1 MYTKLLQAIYRD
13 SDLSEKTASMIEQKV
28 SVYQQ
33 KKGQAGKLHWDEE
46 DIFLITY
53 GDQFFEEQ
61 QPTLRTFK
69 KFYQKYLADT
79 FRVVHFLPFFPYTS
93 DDGFS
98 VVNYQA
104 INGPFGHMG
113 RYRRNEKRNTVN
125 VRLCLQSYV
134 CRKYL
139 VSGIF
144 KLE

>member
-69 KFYQKYLADT
+69 KFYQKFWQIHLELYISC
-79 FRVVHFLPFFPYTS
+79 HFSHIHL
-93 DDGFS
+93 
-98 VVNYQA
+98 
-104 INGPFGHMG
+104 MM
-113 RYRRNEKRNTVN
+113 
-125 VRLCLQSYV
+125 
-134 CRKYL
+134 
-139 VSGIF
+139 VSP
-144 KLE
+144 L

>member
-1 MYTKLLQAIYRD
+1 MLLTVSVFHNMIKSLGTLPKRKGIRCIQNFYKRFIATQIC
-13 SDLSEKTASMIEQKV
+13 LKTASMIEQKV

-79 FRVVHFLPFFPYTS
+79 FRVVHFLPFS
-93 DDGFS
+93 H
-98 VVNYQA
+98 
-104 INGPFGHMG
+104 IHLMM
-113 RYRRNEKRNTVN
+113 
-125 VRLCLQSYV
+125 
-134 CRKYL
+134 
-139 VSGIF
+139 VSP
-144 KLE
+144 L